1 LPHPANLR
9 ASQCAGHCSTLTTYA
24 SAAVV
29 VEADFPDAFRLNMY
43 VRGLGSDKTAQEAL
57 GDFKRFPTW

>member
-1 LPHPANLR
+1 MPATAPPNPPPPPPIT
-9 ASQCAGHCSTLTTYA
+9 AAA
-24 SAAVV
+24 AAVV
-29 VEADFPDAFRLNMY
+29 VEADFPDAFRINMY

>member
-1 LPHPANLR
+1 
-9 ASQCAGHCSTLTTYA
+9 
-24 SAAVV
+24 VV